1 MKRHTTPLALALF
14 SVMVA
19 VTFLF
24 AQQPTA
30 PAGQTQG
37 QGQGRGQGRGGGGRG
52 GPSPLDLADRTGFE
66 AIFDGKSLNNWEG
79 DTAFWKVENGTIVG
93 ESTAANPVKENTF
106 LIWRGAEPA
115 DFELQVD
122 LRMNAGNSGIQVR
135 SAHLP
140 AGTKSGDRDVQGKW
154 VMRGYQADFDAEN
167 VYTGMWYEERARG
180 FLARRGTATYIPAGG
195 GPREIGNLERS
206 AADLKGIIKQGD
218 WNHVH
223 VIARGSTLI
232 NIVNGHVTAVVV
244 DDDLKNRAVKGLIG
258 FQIHTGPPMK
268 VEFRNVY
275 LKKL

>member
-1 MKRHTTPLALALF
+1 MMRNAPAVTALAL
-14 SVMVA
+14 VVA
-19 VTFLF
+19 TVTVV
-24 AQQPTA
+24 AQQAPPQPA
-30 PAGQTQG
+30 PAPQG
-37 QGQGRGQGRGGGGRG
+37 QGQPGGQGRGGGRG
-52 GPSPLDLADRTGFE
+52 GPTPLALDDHTGFE
-66 AIFDGKSLNNWEG
+66 PIFDGKSLNNWEG
-79 DTAFWKVENGTIVG
+79 DKAFWKAVEGSIVG
-93 ESTAANPVKENTF
+93 ESTADNPVKENTF
-106 LIWRGAEPA
+106 LIWKGGEPA
-115 DFELQVD
+115 DFELKVE

-135 SAHLP
+135 SAHVP
-140 AGTKSGDRDVQGKW
+140 AGTKVQDREVTGQW
-154 VMRGYQADFDAEN
+154 VLKGYQADFDAQN

-180 FLARRGTATYIPAGG
+180 FLARRGTATYVPAGG
-195 GPREIGNLERS
+195 GPRTIGNLERS
-206 AADLKGIIKQGD
+206 ADELKAIIKQGD